1 MEVNYTAWGEFGLA
15 GLVIGTL
22 FTGGY
27 FIIRWIFNFVNG
39 MTKQHA
45 EERDDWRTFAEQQTD
60 LHRQERGEWREE
72 LKVLSADNKAGID
85 RVCDLITGSI
95 AQIALRDL
103 RNAQQAGGL
112 NNEPSNEK
120 EGEG

>member
-1 MEVNYTAWGEFGLA
+1 MDVDYTAWGEFGLA

-27 FIIRWIFNFVNG
+27 FVFRWIFNFVNS

-45 EERDDWRTFAEQQTD
+45 DERDDWRTFAEQQTD

-72 LKVLSADNKAGID
+72 LKVISADNKAGID

-95 AQIALRDL
+95 AQIALSDL
-103 RNAQQAGGL
+103 RNAQQSKGL
-112 NNEPSNEK
+112 NNEHGKTK